1 MELFIMLA
9 AAAAV
14 IAAYVAI
21 VYNRIVGGTN
31 LAKRAWANV
40 ISWQRKELRALEMMA
55 DKMREYAAFEKST
68 LQDVTRLRE
77 SVQRLDGDTIDVA
90 ALRESSDIARGIV
103 AKLDARREAYPEL
116 KTDKLYLGYM
126 KEVSES
132 EAQIAA
138 SVTVYNNTVES
149 FNNLIQFFPN
159 NILNAA
165 FFHRAPIKEFTDSRS
180 SKEFDYSPNF

>member
-1 MELFIMLA
+1 MLV

-77 SVQRLDGDTIDVA
+77 SVQRLRI
-90 ALRESSDIARGIV
+90 
-103 AKLDARREAYPEL
+103 
-116 KTDKLYLGYM
+116 
-126 KEVSES
+126 
-132 EAQIAA
+132 
-138 SVTVYNNTVES
+138 
-149 FNNLIQFFPN
+149 PN
-159 NILNAA
+159 
-165 FFHRAPIKEFTDSRS
+165 SRPTS
-180 SKEFDYSPNF
+180 CIWGT